1 LNISLHKEKN
11 NGTVNIQNEKDLKG
25 GEKKREQT
33 IFKIMRLKSN
43 ITFYGM
49 QK

>member
-25 GEKKREQT
+25 GEKKRE
-33 IFKIMRLKSN
+33 LKSN